1 MDDFAIYNG
10 KRVDLRQKMTEIV
23 NGMKGTPEF
32 IGMVSMPR
40 FKEPVHINNI
50 PQTQT
55 LSQYVS
61 KAKPKTPDFEQIA
74 FHDPFF
80 IAYSSGTT
88 GTPKCI
94 VHSVGGALLS
104 SSKEMK
110 LHREMSKDSVSLQ
123 YTTTG
128 WIMYFSSIMN
138 LLPGARVIL
147 YDGSPF
153 QPDLTTFIKLIG
165 EQKVTKLGTSP
176 RWMNEL
182 QKNGVVPKKV
192 TDLSSLKLVTST
204 GMVLSDQLFE
214 WFYDV
219 GFPEHIHLA
228 NISGG
233 TDLVRLLLQPRT
245 PD

>member
-10 KRVDLRQKMTEIV
+10 KKVDLRQKMTEIV
-23 NGMKGTPEF
+23 EGMKDVKEF
-32 IGMVSMPR
+32 QGMISMPR
-40 FKEPVHINNI
+40 FKSPADISGVPRAE
-50 PQTQT
+50 T
-55 LSQYVS
+55 LSTYLQKS
-61 KAKPKTPDFEQIA
+61 PGAPAPEFEQVA

-104 SSKEMK
+104 SAKEGK
-110 LHREMSKDSVSLQ
+110 LHREIGPDSVCLQ

-128 WIMYFSSIMN
+128 WIMYFASVVN
-138 LLPGARVIL
+138 LLPGARVVL

-153 QPDLTTFIKLIG
+153 IPDLITFVKLLG
-165 EQKVTKLGTSP
+165 DQKVTMLGTSP
-176 RWMNEL
+176 RWMHEL
-182 QKNGVVPKKV
+182 ATNGVKPREV
-192 TDLSSLKLVTST
+192 TDLSSLKSVTST
-204 GMVLSDQLFE
+204 GMVLSEQLFE

-219 GFPEHIHLA
+219 GFPKHVHLA

-233 TDLVRLLLQPRT
+233 TDLVSHKF
-245 PD
+245 